1 MATNIKMNRSDH
13 LYQKIIDNN
22 LVKKLD
28 RLSNN
33 NIILNNN
40 KKKLDRSNYPKILI
54 DNRII

>member
-1 MATNIKMNRSDH
+1 MNRSDH
-13 LYQKIIDNN
+13 LYQKIINNN

-33 NIILNNN
+33 DIILNNN
-40 KKKLDRSNYPKILI
+40 KKDLDRSNSPKILI